1 MFNSMFIMLLAF
13 SSEIMANFKESLKMM
28 GKGMLGIMVVILI
41 LTIIVSII
49 SYFDNK
55 KPKTKKDEKSNS

>member
-1 MFNSMFIMLLAF
+1 MFDSMFIMLLAF
-13 SSEIMANFKESLKMM
+13 SAEIMANFKESLKMM
-28 GKGMLGIMVVILI
+28 GSGMLGIMVVILI

-55 KPKTKKDEKSNS
+55 KPKDKKDDKSK